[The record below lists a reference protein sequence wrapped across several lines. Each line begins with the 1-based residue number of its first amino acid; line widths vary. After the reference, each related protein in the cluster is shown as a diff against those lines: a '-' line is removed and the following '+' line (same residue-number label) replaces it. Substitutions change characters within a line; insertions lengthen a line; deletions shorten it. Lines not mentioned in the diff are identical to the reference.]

1 MLDITPSKLCLRL
14 PMVVRHRITQDSP
27 LASWRSGPAGVGG
40 DASSEIVIVVSLPL
54 LMVAKIQR
62 GLLQP
67 VLHQAEPSAAINP
80 ALDC

>member
-40 DASSEIVIVVSLPL
+40 DASSEIVIVVSLPPL
-54 LMVAKIQR
+54 VVAKIQP

-67 VLHQAEPSAAINP
+67 LLHQAEPSAATDP